1 MYQDYTAI
9 LLMLLTA
16 IPLAVVAGTIFF
28 YIRNNDRKTPLKRE
42 IFIAKDDV
50 GNQDKLFCLIYT
62 LNGSL
67 LY

>member
-42 IFIAKDDV
+42 VFFDNHDAIPPR
-50 GNQDKLFCLIYT
+50 
-62 LNGSL
+62 
-67 LY
+67 